1 MADSVKDLSPAGP
14 LHDSWRYRW
23 RAAWHR
29 ARRASRPRGRLAWLP
44 VWSVPAA
51 MRAVRATLVMPSLFA
66 LTSLVIGDPQMT
78 LFAVFGSFATLVL
91 VSFGGTRRDKAL
103 AHLGLALTGSAALVI
118 GTLVSG
124 TAWLAALVTIP
135 VTFAI
140 FFAGVAGPN
149 AAAGVLG
156 ALLAY
161 ILPVASPAAAS
172 TIPSRLAGWWL
183 ASVAGTAAVL
193 LLSPRSPGDR
203 LRARTAAAAT
213 AVAAYLGAAVRG
225 VATAAHRE
233 ASLAARHELKTT
245 FTAAP
250 HRPTGLAT
258 AEQGMANVVELLEW
272 TITLVCDALDGH
284 LDLTRA
290 APADRELLAASA
302 RLLGQIGTLLA
313 GKDAAPD
320 IDRLQAARAASVAHQ
335 RELGGDPADVRVSAA
350 LAAHAQSIAIAA
362 EAAMADT
369 LIATRRADPE
379 VVAAERRRWY
389 GRLGG
394 VTAWRQAPGRAGRTG
409 RADRTGLAG
418 RIRLAGRSGRAGH
431 VGLADGTG
439 LADGIGLTGAAGFLA
454 RHASLRSV
462 WFRNSARGS
471 AAIAAA
477 VTVANLGGVQHGFW
491 VALGTLSVLRTTA
504 ASTGA
509 TALRALAGTVAGF
522 LIGAGLLLLIG
533 TSPAALWTVLPLA
546 VFVAAYS
553 PGTAPFAVGQAAFTI
568 TIVVVF
574 NLLAPAGWQVG
585 LLRIEDVAI
594 GCAVSLIIGIAFWPR
609 GTAAIVGDDLAD
621 AFRQGGR
628 YLTQAVD
635 WTLGLRQRP
644 PESAIPAVT
653 AGARL
658 DEALRAYL
666 TEQGTKRLA
675 SDDLWALVMGTTR
688 LRLTAYAVA
697 SLPGNGNGSD
707 AGTRNG
713 TTKGTETR
721 NSTGTRNMAA
731 GDHIEAGLDPALA
744 AFRRQ
749 TADLVGFYERL
760 ADQVGPPGRRPPATV
775 ALPAPDGADYP
786 KGVACAGTTPAY
798 YRPDMLWVGEQLHH
812 LAERGQA
819 IVEPAAKVAELRQL
833 PWWR

>member
-1 MADSVKDLSPAGP
+1 
-14 LHDSWRYRW
+14 
-23 RAAWHR
+23 
-29 ARRASRPRGRLAWLP
+29 
-44 VWSVPAA
+44 
-51 MRAVRATLVMPSLFA
+51 MRAVRATLVIPGLFA

-103 AHLGLALTGSAALVI
+103 AHLGLAITGSAALVI

-124 TAWLAALVTIP
+124 TVWLAALVTIP

-213 AVAAYLGAAVRG
+213 TVAAYLGAAVRG

-250 HRPTGLAT
+250 YRPTGLAT

-284 LDLTRA
+284 LDLARA

-302 RLLGQIGTLLA
+302 RLLAEIGTLLA
-313 GKDAAPD
+313 GKNATPD
-320 IDRLQAARAASVAHQ
+320 IDRLQAARAASAAHQ
-335 RELGGDPADVRVSAA
+335 RKLGGDPEDVRASAA

-389 GRLGG
+389 GQRGG
-394 VTAWRQAPGRAGRTG
+394 VTAWRRAPGRTG
-409 RADRTGLAG
+409 RTGAAGLA
-418 RIRLAGRSGRAGH
+418 RLASLI
-431 VGLADGTG
+431 GLARRFGPTDGTG
-439 LADGIGLTGAAGFLA
+439 LADGIGLAGTAGFLA

-471 AAIAAA
+471 AAIAVA
-477 VTVANLGGVQHGFW
+477 VAVANLSGVQHGFW

-509 TALRALAGTVAGF
+509 TALRALAGTVVGF

-553 PGTAPFAVGQAAFTI
+553 PGTAPFAVGQAAFTV

-697 SLPGNGNGSD
+697 SLPGNGNGTG
-707 AGTRNG
+707 AGTGNG
-713 TTKGTETR
+713 TSKDTATR
-721 NSTGTRNMAA
+721 NSTATPDVAT
-731 GDHIEAGLDPALA
+731 GDHIEAGLDPMLA

-749 TADLVGFYERL
+749 TADLVGFYDRL
-760 ADQVGPPGRRPPATV
+760 ADQVGRPGRQPPAPV

-798 YRPDMLWVGEQLHH
+798 YRPDMLWVGEHLHH

-819 IVEPAAKVAELRQL
+819 IVEPAAKVAELRQI

>member
-1 MADSVKDLSPAGP
+1 
-14 LHDSWRYRW
+14 
-23 RAAWHR
+23 
-29 ARRASRPRGRLAWLP
+29 
-44 VWSVPAA
+44 
-51 MRAVRATLVMPSLFA
+51 MRAVRATLVMPGLFA

-91 VSFGGTRRDKAL
+91 VTFSGTRRDKAL
-103 AHLGLALTGSAALVI
+103 AHLGLAVTGSAALVV

-124 TAWLAALVTIP
+124 TAWLAALVTVP

-172 TIPSRLAGWWL
+172 AIPSRLAGWWL

-203 LRARTAAAAT
+203 LRARTAPAAT
-213 AVAAYLGAAVRG
+213 AVAAYLNAALRG
-225 VATAAHRE
+225 VATAARRE

-250 HRPTGLAT
+250 SRPTGLAT
-258 AEQGMANVVELLEW
+258 ADQGMANVVELLEW

-284 LDLTRA
+284 LDLARA
-290 APADRELLAASA
+290 APADRELLTASA
-302 RLLGQIGTLLA
+302 RLLAEVGTLLA
-313 GKDAAPD
+313 GKDATPD
-320 IDRLQAARAASVAHQ
+320 IDRLQAARAASAAHQ
-335 RELGGDPADVRVSAA
+335 RTLSGDPADVRASAA

-389 GRLGG
+389 GQRGG
-394 VTAWRQAPGRAGRTG
+394 GPAWGGGPRRAH
-409 RADRTGLAG
+409 RTGLAG
-418 RIRLAGRSGRAGH
+418 RVRLAS
-431 VGLADGTG
+431 GTG
-439 LADGIGLTGAAGFLA
+439 LAGAAGFLA

-471 AAIAAA
+471 VALA
-477 VTVANLGGVQHGFW
+477 VAVAVAYLSGVQHGFW

-504 ASTGA
+504 ESTGA
-509 TALRALAGTVAGF
+509 TALRALAGTVVGF

-546 VFVAAYS
+546 VFVASYS
-553 PGTAPFAVGQAAFTI
+553 PGTAPFAVGQAAFTV

-635 WTLGLRQRP
+635 WALGLRQRP

-653 AGARL
+653 AAARL

-697 SLPGNGNGSD
+697 SLPGIANGSG
-707 AGTRNG
+707 AESRNG
-713 TTKGTETR
+713 AWAGSGPE
-721 NSTGTRNMAA
+721 AA
-731 GDHIEAGLDPALA
+731 GDYGSVRLDPVLA

-760 ADQVGPPGRRPPATV
+760 ADQVGPPGHQPPAPV
-775 ALPAPDGADYP
+775 AIPAPDGADYP

-798 YRPDMLWVGEQLHH
+798 YRPDMLWVGEHLHH

-819 IVEPAAKVAELRQL
+819 ITEPAAKVAELRQL